1 MNKKRNIALTMYSR
15 STEPARSRSALEALM
30 RFLPASNGLNLSF
43 EDLTGITYEHQ
54 ELRLSDEL
62 RYHTG
67 PLCIW
72 AKKTVRRPGG
82 MSTCALNKFLANRRV
97 QKLKTGFVGF
107 CHMGLTD
114 ICLPL
119 HYRQQLLGVFYYGS
133 FVLSERSEEVQDN
146 VRRVCREMM
155 LPVGDAMAAFENLP
169 RLREGE
175 IDRFQSQ
182 LAEVARLTQFLLDSL
197 ALPADVFEPRQRAQ
211 DARLSGGNAPKLV
224 INAIKV
230 MAEHLDQPLNLKVIA
245 GRLHCHPNYLSR
257 VFRKAMAIS
266 VGGYLERMRVE
277 RACVLLRSDRLDA
290 TRIAYE
296 VGFSDKSNFGRSFRK
311 ITGMSPGASR
321 DSLHQ
326 KHADDVVSRPL
337 GEP

>member
-1 MNKKRNIALTMYSR
+1 MYSR
-15 STEPARSRSALEALM
+15 STSEQVSRSALESLI
-30 RFLPASNGLNLSF
+30 RLIPDEVDLDISF

-54 ELRLSDEL
+54 ELRLPDEL

-72 AKKTVRRPGG
+72 AKKSIRRPGG
-82 MSTCALNKFLANRRV
+82 VSTCALNKFLANRRV
-97 QKLKTGFVGF
+97 QKLKEPIVGF

-133 FVLSERSEEVQDN
+133 FVLAERAEDVRDN
-146 VRRVCREMM
+146 IRQVCREMILSPREPM
-155 LPVGDAMAAFENLP
+155 DVFDRLPVL
-169 RLREGE
+169 GE
-175 IDRFQSQ
+175 AQIQVCQTR

-197 ALPADVFEPRQRAQ
+197 ALPADVFEPRKRAQ
-211 DARLSGGNAPKLV
+211 DARLSGGNAPSLV

-230 MAEHLDQPLNLKVIA
+230 MAEHLDQPLNLKIIA
-245 GRLHCHPNYLSR
+245 SRLRCNPDHLSR

-266 VGGYLERMRVE
+266 VGGYLEQMRVE
-277 RACVLLRSDRLDA
+277 RACALLRSNRLDA
-290 TRIAYE
+290 TRVAYE

-311 ITGMSPGASR
+311 IMGVSPGTYR
-321 DSLHQ
+321 DSLSS
-326 KHADDVVSRPL
+326 KSDRDVVSRP
-337 GEP
+337 PDMS